1 MKLSTLILIM
11 TILSLVWGAGF
22 LLLPVQIWSLYGID
36 LDSGGIYMARQLGTV
51 FFMLGAILWFTRSEP
66 SSQSLRGIVIGLF
79 IGNVIGFIVSLVGQL
94 SAGISALGWVAVATY
109 FLLALG
115 FGYHLVKPM
124 GVIKA
129 GPVS

>member
-11 TILSLVWGAGF
+11 AILSLVWGAGF

-51 FFMLGAILWFTRSEP
+51 FFMLGAILWFTRSDP

-79 IGNVIGFIVSLVGQL
+79 IGNVIGFIVSLTGQL

-109 FLLALG
+109 FLFALG

>member
-11 TILSLVWGAGF
+11 AILSLVWGAGF

-51 FFMLGAILWFTRSEP
+51 FFMLGAILWFTRSDP

-79 IGNVIGFIVSLVGQL
+79 IGNVIGFIVSLTGQL

-109 FLLALG
+109 FLFALG

-124 GVIKA
+124 SVIKA

>member
-51 FFMLGAILWFTRSEP
+51 FFMLGAILWFTRSDL

-79 IGNVIGFIVSLVGQL
+79 IGNVIGFIVSLIGQL

-109 FLLALG
+109 LLLALG